1 MYTYV
6 YTFLQVYLEPLNR
19 SQAAGIADP
28 SLVKDIFYQIP
39 EIHNLHERFLYR
51 LRDRVEH
58 WDGNQKI
65 GDIFVNTV
73 SVFLCSLPLSLSLC
87 IVIIYR
93 LRHSFT

>member
-1 MYTYV
+1 M
-6 YTFLQVYLEPLNR
+6 EPLKR
-19 SQAAGIADP
+19 TQAAGIADP

-58 WDGNQKI
+58 WDVNQKI

-73 SVFLCSLPLSLSLC
+73 SLLVPLPPSLLPLFIQTLPK
-87 IVIIYR
+87 
-93 LRHSFT
+93 

>member
-1 MYTYV
+1 MKDELFELSCVYYCTYT
-6 YTFLQVYLEPLNR
+6 QVYLEPLKR

-58 WDGNQKI
+58 WDVNQKI

-73 SVFLCSLPLSLSLC
+73 SQEGTCLK
-87 IVIIYR
+87 
-93 LRHSFT
+93 